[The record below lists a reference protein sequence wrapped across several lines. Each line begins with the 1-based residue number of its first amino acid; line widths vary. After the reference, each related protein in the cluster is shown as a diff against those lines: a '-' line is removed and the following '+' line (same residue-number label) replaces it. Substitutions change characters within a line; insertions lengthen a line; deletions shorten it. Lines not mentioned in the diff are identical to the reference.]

1 MSVLDIALIN
11 RCLGDSEGF
20 VYSPPDEGAEFG
32 TLYANDSLLV
42 FVYLHEDH
50 AQLVV
55 PVMFCDEL
63 DSEDFRT
70 EVTDDAEFYQEE
82 AARFS
87 YFLEANRCAGASRGM
102 SLSLHEESN
111 AISLNCKGY
120 YSVLTEH
127 SVRGLVHSL
136 LRVAVA
142 LRMELFPDEVD
153 PELAQLPDYRAE
165 TGRPP
170 AERPP
175 GAAYGWHLDMFV

>member
-1 MSVLDIALIN
+1 MLDIALIN
-11 RCLGDSEGF
+11 RCLGDAEGF
-20 VYSPPDEGAEFG
+20 IYSPPDEDAEFG

-50 AQLVV
+50 ARLVA

-111 AISLNCKGY
+111 AICLNCKAY
-120 YSVLTEH
+120 YSVLTAD
-127 SVRGLVHSL
+127 SLRRLVQAL
-136 LRVAVA
+136 LRVAVP

-153 PELAQLPDYRAE
+153 PELAQLPDSPAQAR
-165 TGRPP
+165 RPADEP
-170 AERPP
+170 AP
-175 GAAYGWHLDMFV
+175 GAAYGWHPDVSV